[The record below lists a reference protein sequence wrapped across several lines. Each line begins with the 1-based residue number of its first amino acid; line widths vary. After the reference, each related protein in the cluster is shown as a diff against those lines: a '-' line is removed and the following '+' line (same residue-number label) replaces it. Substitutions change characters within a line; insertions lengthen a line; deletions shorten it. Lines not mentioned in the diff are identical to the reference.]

1 MYIETNDPRNGKYQ
15 IAFVS
20 LLKQNGIYDYMLRV
34 FDQSHTDPEGIG
46 YGGLRG
52 YLRFTDPEKYV
63 INLSYTPTEDL
74 KEFDTFWREYMKSV
88 E

>member
-34 FDQSHTDPEGIG
+34 FDQSHTDPE
-46 YGGLRG
+46 
-52 YLRFTDPEKYV
+52 KYV
-63 INLSYTPTEDL
+63 TNLSYTPTEDL